1 VFIVR
6 LPRDPVAVAVSPA
19 FTPAVQTSPGVN
31 AGPTRQRGGGRAA
44 QPAGAGGD
52 PAKRLLGVH
61 ALVVD
66 DDPDARDMISRVL
79 GMAGA
84 RVTQAGSA
92 HEALEQFVRAKP
104 DVVISDIAMPDQ
116 DGYDLVRQVRQLP
129 AEMGGQTPA
138 IALTAYA
145 RDEDRLRALSA
156 GFQMHVVKPVEPPD
170 IIAATAHLVPVGKLA
185 ETRAVA
191 SAAATSASSPS

>member
-1 VFIVR
+1 
-6 LPRDPVAVAVSPA
+6 
-19 FTPAVQTSPGVN
+19 
-31 AGPTRQRGGGRAA
+31 
-44 QPAGAGGD
+44 
-52 PAKRLLGVH
+52 
-61 ALVVD
+61 
-66 DDPDARDMISRVL
+66 
-79 GMAGA
+79 MAGA

-92 HEALEQFVRAKP
+92 HEALEQFVRARP

-185 ETRAVA
+185 EAKALA
-191 SAAATSASSPS
+191 SAAATSASSSS